1 MPNPLYGI
9 PFGEKL
15 APTGSATP
23 IVDGLTTSRY
33 LVVKSLSSN
42 LGDLLITSS
51 SGKGTGQLRL
61 KAGEAS
67 VELDLN
73 HDNSSLLVQSTANG
87 TSICFIGKGPQV
99 P

>member
-9 PFGEKL
+9 PFGEKM
-15 APTGSATP
+15 APTSSASP

-51 SGKGTGQLRL
+51 SGKGTGALRL
-61 KAGEAS
+61 RAGEGA

-73 HDNSSLLVQSTANG
+73 NDNASILVQATANG
-87 TSICFIGKGPQV
+87 TSVCFMGKGPQA